1 MAWGGSGD
9 ERQSDLPPSIV
20 TTLGVAALARLLRE
34 FLRVSQAVVMTA
46 AGSVRHNLLLAVGSV
61 GLAFVV
67 WMLIVDTEHPT
78 RAGVFPVDIS
88 VEPVNMPEGLT
99 LGGPLGD
106 AALRIEA
113 DEDVWD
119 ELVASDFRATVN
131 LLGAQIGTQD
141 VEVKVEP
148 LGKRN
153 GLRLI
158 EVIPTLHAVGAPPG
172 TVRVELKPLVS
183 QVVPVSI
190 DVVGVPPMG
199 YEPSTPNVE
208 PDQVVVSGPE
218 ELVSRV
224 EAAVATVELSG
235 AVTDVRQT
243 YSLVPHDDGGFIV
256 AGVTLDPDSVDI
268 EITVEQKRFSRLV
281 VVSPSLQGSP
291 AAGYNVTAVELD
303 PASVT
308 LLGPLELLN
317 VTSFVVTDNVDITGA
332 TSDITRIVNIVGVP
346 RGVSI
351 SGSGA
356 VTVRISISA
365 GEGEATFGVAPQW
378 TGLASDLRVVSI
390 TSLVEVTL
398 QGELPTLRNVSPDQ
412 VTASVDLS
420 DLGAGSHRLEPQVEA
435 PDGLQVAS
443 ISPTSVEVVLE
454 TAP

>member
-1 MAWGGSGD
+1 
-9 ERQSDLPPSIV
+9 
-20 TTLGVAALARLLRE
+20 VAALARLLQE
-34 FLRVSQAVVMTA
+34 FLRLSQTVVVTAV
-46 AGSVRHNLLLAVGSV
+46 GSVRHNFLLAVLAV

-67 WMLIVDTEHPT
+67 WMFIVDTEHPT
-78 RAGVFPVDIS
+78 RTGVFPVDIS

-106 AALRIEA
+106 VALRIEA
-113 DEDVWD
+113 DEDLWD
-119 ELVASDFRATVN
+119 ELTASDFGATVN

-148 LGKRN
+148 LGERDS
-153 GLRLI
+153 LRII
-158 EVIPTLHAVGAPPG
+158 EVIPTSQPAGAPPG

-183 QVVPVSI
+183 QVVPVS
-190 DVVGVPPMG
+190 VEAVGAPPMG
-199 YEPSTPNVE
+199 YEPSNPSVE

-224 EAAVATVELSG
+224 AVAVASVDLSG
-235 AVTDVRQT
+235 ATTDVRQT
-243 YSLVPHDDGGFIV
+243 YSLVPRDDGGFIG
-256 AGVTLDPDSVDI
+256 AGVTLDPSSVDI
-268 EITVEQKRFSRLV
+268 EVTVEQERFSRLV

-308 LLGPLELLN
+308 VLGPLELLN
-317 VTSFVVTDNVDITGA
+317 VTSFVVTDDIDITGA
-332 TSDITRIVNIVGVP
+332 TSDVSRIVNIVGLHQ
-346 RGVSI
+346 GVSI
-351 SGSGA
+351 ISGSS
-356 VTVRISISA
+356 TVSVRVHIAA
-365 GEGEATFGVAPQW
+365 GQGEATFGVAPQW
-378 TGLASDLRVVSI
+378 TGLATDLRVVSA

-420 DLGAGSHRLEPQVEA
+420 GLGAGSHRLEPQVEA
-435 PDGLQVAS
+435 PAGLEVADM
-443 ISPTSVEVVLE
+443 SPTSVEVVLE